1 MDMKGLKSVL
11 FSVFSLFVVF
21 ESLSQVSVLERPADF
36 VLLTDDIKI
45 NYKADSEGSGLDW
58 VVFSAKDNNPTY
70 LTSDAREVKRYA
82 SFLEKL
88 YIVDVVGRY
97 AHVYKDERLGLD
109 GVFSTAAVDYGWIE
123 LKQLVLTPN
132 SLVTGNKIARKGMVL
147 NTSGSLM
154 KSGSVVD
161 NAEFVNYYLDPELS
175 MKTGDQTKIFQIF
188 YIYKI
193 FYKSGSPFSYLVGIG
208 DRVGDV
214 SDNNVVKTTI
224 KGWIP
229 AERVVNWDTRIAVEP
244 NFEGVAAEER
254 LAKGIK
260 TSVFNSYDMCVRF
273 QQGEPVSDKFIA
285 WDSDSYLERKNGE
298 WIRFPLISEDNNIY
312 SLGVMG
318 SLEDLKGNELLTTEE
333 NADIRA
339 VTGQTSTQLR
349 TINILF
355 VVDGTSSMQQYFQSS
370 IVPAINQ
377 IAVTLIEN
385 QKLNS
390 FNFGALVYRDAD
402 EGDRLTET
410 IPLTPNYDEVMDRL
424 KAVKAID
431 IADLSAGE
439 ALYKGVYEGFRGVLN
454 RDDETNVVIIIG
466 DAGNRE
472 DARTHV
478 DEEKLVNLIYKRDA
492 NVVCFQVKN
501 SDNAAYDDFKTQTMR
516 ILERVAQMHED
527 DSKANMKEAGMKA
540 SDLQVVKGGDN
551 SYVWDGSR
559 YFEALYANKGEEK
572 ATSDLKKAIVRA
584 IENANTRTND
594 LITVRNLVLE
604 EGMDA
609 TKAIQKVTE
618 LSSGGTA
625 QSDALGKGLIKMLK
639 DAGLTNDQIKNAIQ
653 EKVQIYAEG
662 YSPVST
668 TSLTHPLYKR
678 VLLYSA
684 EEFTGLFHNLNKLS
698 QARGKDHQRKLL
710 HDAWVEILDGYL
722 GDIDKSKLE
731 KMNLADIHQ
740 MVFGLPGANGLIK
753 ELKLNEILDEEKV
766 TDFDIKKYASD
777 IARKSSKLGSIINSE
792 SYPYEFLTN
801 NVKYY
806 WIEEDMIP

>member
-1 MDMKGLKSVL
+1 
-11 FSVFSLFVVF
+11 
-21 ESLSQVSVLERPADF
+21 
-36 VLLTDDIKI
+36 
-45 NYKADSEGSGLDW
+45 
-58 VVFSAKDNNPTY
+58 
-70 LTSDAREVKRYA
+70 
-82 SFLEKL
+82 
-88 YIVDVVGRY
+88 
-97 AHVYKDERLGLD
+97 
-109 GVFSTAAVDYGWIE
+109 
-123 LKQLVLTPN
+123 
-132 SLVTGNKIARKGMVL
+132 
-147 NTSGSLM
+147 
-154 KSGSVVD
+154 
-161 NAEFVNYYLDPELS
+161 
-175 MKTGDQTKIFQIF
+175 
-188 YIYKI
+188 
-193 FYKSGSPFSYLVGIG
+193 
-208 DRVGDV
+208 
-214 SDNNVVKTTI
+214 
-224 KGWIP
+224 
-229 AERVVNWDTRIAVEP
+229 
-244 NFEGVAAEER
+244 
-254 LAKGIK
+254 
-260 TSVFNSYDMCVRF
+260 
-273 QQGEPVSDKFIA
+273 
-285 WDSDSYLERKNGE
+285 
-298 WIRFPLISEDNNIY
+298 
-312 SLGVMG
+312 MG

-431 IADLSAGE
+431 MADLSAGE

-540 SDLQVVKGGDN
+540 SDLQVVKGDNN

-584 IENANTRTND
+584 IEKANTRTND

-639 DAGLTNDQIKNAIQ
+639 DAGLNNEQIKKAIQ

-662 YSPVST
+662 YSPT
-668 TSLTHPLYKR
+668 TTKNLSHPLYKR

-684 EEFTGLFHNLNKLS
+684 TELS
-698 QARGKDHQRKLL
+698 SMLTYLDLLAKARGVDQRRQLL
-710 HDAWVEILDGYL
+710 FDTWVEILGRYL
-722 GDIDKSKLE
+722 GDIDKSE
-731 KMNLADIHQ
+731 IENMNMADIHK
-740 MVFGLPGANGLIK
+740 MVFGLPGAKGLIK
-753 ELKLNEILDEEKV
+753 ELKLNEILDEEKIPNR
-766 TDFDIKKYASD
+766 DINLYATD
-777 IARKSSKLGSIINSE
+777 IAKKASKLSTNILNAK
-792 SYPYEFLTN
+792 SYPYEFRTN